1 MSGNFGNII
10 GKLMFNFKFK
20 MQDRSYREYGP
31 SYVKV
36 YPKKKKS
43 LEINLY

>member
-1 MSGNFGNII
+1 
-10 GKLMFNFKFK
+10 MFNFKFK